1 MTAGANHSKNRRY
14 CALLLGVVGGGGF
27 TGAGVIA
34 GEGVEAGGAICVV
47 AGEGVEAGG
56 AICVVAG
63 LLWFIAV
70 LVPFWVG

>member
-1 MTAGANHSKNRRY
+1 MTAGARHSHNRRY
-14 CALLLGVVGGGGF
+14 CALLLGVVGGAGF
-27 TGAGVIA
+27 AGAG
-34 GEGVEAGGAICVV
+34 VV

-56 AICVVAG
+56 AIWVVAG